1 MATPLTLLNQVIL
14 LVTGTFGSE
23 RFPDQAA
30 RLANLKARSDNAG
43 SIFIGSASG
52 TVTLPFEL
60 NAGESTGWME
70 IDNLNRLW
78 RNRSSGTDYVAC
90 WVQY

>member
-30 RLANLKARSDNAG
+30 HLANFKARSDNAG
-43 SIFIGSASG
+43 SIFIGSESG

-60 NAGESTGWME
+60 NAGESTDWFE

-78 RNRSSGTDYVAC
+78 HNRSSGTDYVAC